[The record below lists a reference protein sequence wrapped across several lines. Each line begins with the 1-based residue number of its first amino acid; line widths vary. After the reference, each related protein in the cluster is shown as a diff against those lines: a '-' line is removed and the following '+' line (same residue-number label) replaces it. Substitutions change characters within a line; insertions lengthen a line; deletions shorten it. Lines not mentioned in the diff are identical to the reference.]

1 MLLISHFTNSIKQD
15 IRKEEKQ
22 SNLLKL
28 SINRKTHN
36 LITRINTVNTEYV
49 TKHETEDFDL
59 LYMEMQRKDT
69 HKDILENTISENPTG
84 FTEKDAILISNRI
97 VKLENLAFMVGIYR
111 NNEDNKFNKIT
122 QEALGMNSLKGEIQ
136 QRIDAVTKAM

>member
-59 LYMEMQRKDT
+59 LYMEMQKKDT

-122 QEALGMNSLKGEIQ
+122 QESLGMNSLKGEIQ